1 MIKKTVEYLD
11 YNGKS
16 KKEELRFHINK
27 LEYIE
32 LVADMGEDLDVY
44 VQKLIDNNDV
54 TGMLNTLKRVLLLGY
69 GQIIDGDFV
78 KEDSNGVPLKNKFAK
93 SEQFAELFADLL
105 QNPEETK
112 EFFAHIVPNKDNR
125 QTSVPNKVARRK

>member
-112 EFFAHIVPNKDNR
+112 DFFAHIVPNKDNR

>member
-112 EFFAHIVPNKDNR
+112 DFFAHIVPNKDSR